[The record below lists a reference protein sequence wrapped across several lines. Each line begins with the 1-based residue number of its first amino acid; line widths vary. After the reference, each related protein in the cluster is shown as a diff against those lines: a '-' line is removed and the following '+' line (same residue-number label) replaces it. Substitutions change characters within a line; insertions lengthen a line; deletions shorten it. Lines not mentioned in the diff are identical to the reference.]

1 MPSTRPS
8 DLLPDFSGKTVDRFR
23 LLERLGKGSFGCVYS
38 CVDTSLAKDSARYAI
53 KCMLAPEPGSRDS
66 ESFERELDLHARVS
80 SHPNIITLHDVVRA
94 GPYVF
99 MVLDL
104 CDGGEL
110 FTAIED
116 GGFHQKDD
124 LVMKIYLQLLDAL
137 KFCHDND
144 VYHRDLKPENILYSQ
159 STGQVYLADFGLS
172 THERFSHSRGCGTSH
187 YTSPECIGEDS
198 PAKMYLNTANDMWA
212 LGVIL
217 INMLTMRRPW
227 HKAVLR
233 DPCYAAFVADPN
245 WIYDALPV
253 SWAVSEI
260 VKGVFE
266 VDPAKRLGLEELRGR
281 VEGVETFFKP
291 EVELGRQGG
300 NGGGDPNK
308 QAVANAAPGGRSPA
322 LRSARRRLG
331 AIAGFGSP
339 LVDVC
344 LDVAPG
350 VFVIGES
357 TSSGGS
363 ASGNEPSSAAS
374 SSCALVTP
382 PEHTVDPGNAVLAAD
397 MPSRALELN
406 APPDGVAL
414 RERQTMMDFIAE
426 RLKGLEVRSRAVGDV
441 LDARIRKNRA
451 LLDRLGGRMGAS

>member
-8 DLLPDFSGKTVDRFR
+8 DLLPDFSGRTIDRFR

-66 ESFERELDLHARVS
+66 ESFEREVDLHARVS
-80 SHPNIITLHDVVRA
+80 SHPNIVTLHDVVRA

-110 FTAIED
+110 FTAIEG

-137 KFCHDND
+137 KFCHDHD
-144 VYHRDLKPENILYSQ
+144 VFHRDLKPENILYSQ

-187 YTSPECIGEDS
+187 YMSPECIGEDS

-233 DPCYAAFVADPN
+233 DPCYAAF
-245 WIYDALPV
+245 
-253 SWAVSEI
+253 
-260 VKGVFE
+260 
-266 VDPAKRLGLEELRGR
+266 
-281 VEGVETFFKP
+281 
-291 EVELGRQGG
+291 
-300 NGGGDPNK
+300 
-308 QAVANAAPGGRSPA
+308 
-322 LRSARRRLG
+322 
-331 AIAGFGSP
+331 
-339 LVDVC
+339 
-344 LDVAPG
+344 
-350 VFVIGES
+350 
-357 TSSGGS
+357 
-363 ASGNEPSSAAS
+363 
-374 SSCALVTP
+374 
-382 PEHTVDPGNAVLAAD
+382 
-397 MPSRALELN
+397 
-406 APPDGVAL
+406 
-414 RERQTMMDFIAE
+414 
-426 RLKGLEVRSRAVGDV
+426 
-441 LDARIRKNRA
+441 
-451 LLDRLGGRMGAS
+451 